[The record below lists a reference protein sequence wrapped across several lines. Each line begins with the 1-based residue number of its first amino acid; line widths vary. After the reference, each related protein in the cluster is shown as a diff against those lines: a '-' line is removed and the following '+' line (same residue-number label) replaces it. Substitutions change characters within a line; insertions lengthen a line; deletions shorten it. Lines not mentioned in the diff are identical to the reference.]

1 MAKKQRKSRN
11 YSQLFANPA
20 PDLPS
25 PEEVNKKVAKVT
37 GIPEEKKETP
47 VLPSQQVQSPVE
59 VGEKVP
65 EANIDVK
72 ATETPPGEIQSPAP
86 LPLTTEAA
94 TLRDTREEIPG
105 KRGRKPLEVKRVPYT
120 TSITEDHKFRLKYH
134 AMRTGL
140 RPSDMLN
147 LILEQYFKSH
157 EL

>member
-11 YSQLFANPA
+11 YSQLFGNPA

-25 PEEVNKKVAKVT
+25 PEEVNEKVAKVT
-37 GIPEEKKETP
+37 GIPEEKKEKPALT
-47 VLPSQQVQSPVE
+47 SEQVQSSPE
-59 VGEKVP
+59 VSENVP
-65 EANIDVK
+65 EANIRVK
-72 ATETPPGEIQSPAP
+72 ATETAPEVTQSPSP
-86 LPLTTEAA
+86 LPFTPEPTPS
-94 TLRDTREEIPG
+94 RDTRDEIQG

-120 TSITEDHKFRLKYH
+120 TSITEDHKFQLKYH

-157 EL
+157 KL